1 LSSHRFEVNRCCVHL
16 DIVERKLRALRKD
29 PSIECD
35 QRASIV
41 VETISVAALLIC
53 VEIDTPELPSASET
67 ERTNLLRSFLDE
79 IYPSVQ
85 FTQLVMTARRVCEDF
100 HPVQTHIDVRAVD
113 QRSLRVTDLP
123 CRCKQL
129 FAHLDTYHGIF
140 RRDDGISER
149 DGFLP
154 SVPGYRLGRLLT
166 WPVTLRIIPGRECSS
181 T

>member
-1 LSSHRFEVNRCCVHL
+1 VVLECSAASLFLSDAYPVPAIQPEIDPDSLVCLRLCRLHSTRAVRTLSSDRFEVNRCCVHL
-16 DIVERKLRALRKD
+16 DIVERELRALRKD

-53 VEIDTPELPSASET
+53 VEIDTPKLRSASET

-100 HPVQTHIDVRAVD
+100 HPV
-113 QRSLRVTDLP
+113 
-123 CRCKQL
+123 
-129 FAHLDTYHGIF
+129 
-140 RRDDGISER
+140 
-149 DGFLP
+149 
-154 SVPGYRLGRLLT
+154 
-166 WPVTLRIIPGRECSS
+166 
-181 T
+181 